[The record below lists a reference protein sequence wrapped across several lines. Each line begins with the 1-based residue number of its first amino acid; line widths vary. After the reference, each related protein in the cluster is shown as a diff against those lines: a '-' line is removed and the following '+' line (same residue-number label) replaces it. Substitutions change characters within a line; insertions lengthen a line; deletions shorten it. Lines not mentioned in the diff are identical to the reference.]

1 MSEQREEQKGPID
14 ETAHR
19 GQPRQ
24 AGQWGCPLSSFLSFQ
39 GLVRRRSRGQST

>member
-24 AGQWGCPLSSFLSFQ
+24 AGQ
-39 GLVRRRSRGQST
+39 RGVC

>member
-14 ETAHR
+14 ETVHR

-24 AGQWGCPLSSFLSFQ
+24 AGQQGCLLSSVLCP
-39 GLVRRRSRGQST
+39 SRVW